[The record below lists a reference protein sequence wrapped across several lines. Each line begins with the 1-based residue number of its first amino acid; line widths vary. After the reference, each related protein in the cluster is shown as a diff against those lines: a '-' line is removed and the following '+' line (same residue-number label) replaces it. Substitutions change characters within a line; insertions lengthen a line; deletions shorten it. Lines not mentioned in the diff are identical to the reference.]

1 MIGFTSKQAV
11 CRITIAAFDL
21 ERLLHSYPNQFQN
34 THTPCAAKHTNTH
47 AHTHTHTHTHA
58 HAAGSAEEAV
68 SSGMPPSKPPTHEAG
83 GRSAVGAVIAR
94 NEGQG
99 GDSWGSSAE
108 IAAAAAAATE
118 GGSRGRG
125 ELGGGGGVGGPS
137 AERPAA
143 TKVSVVEEWR
153 ALAVVLKGMG
163 WSEKVRVC
171 LCVCMYVCA
180 CYIMVVHVWVV
191 CMLARVLEGLGWL

>member
-1 MIGFTSKQAV
+1 V
-11 CRITIAAFDL
+11 
-21 ERLLHSYPNQFQN
+21 
-34 THTPCAAKHTNTH
+34 
-47 AHTHTHTHTHA
+47 
-58 HAAGSAEEAV
+58 
-68 SSGMPPSKPPTHEAG
+68 PPSKPPTHEAG

-108 IAAAAAAATE
+108 IAAAAATE

-125 ELGGGGGVGGPS
+125 ELGGEGGVGGPS
-137 AERPAA
+137 AERPTA

-163 WSEKVRVC
+163 WSEKVRVYTHV
-171 LCVCMYVCA
+171 CVCVCV
-180 CYIMVVHVWVV
+180 CVHVTLWWCMYGWCV
-191 CMLARVLEGLGWL
+191 C